1 MGKKDFSQ
9 DLAGR
14 KSKTESV
21 LESVGITPAESTI
34 TSQIPV
40 QEIIKNGEIQENQN
54 DGIKEKKNNVI
65 QEKSGETGAP
75 KKKRAKPET
84 KSKVNFYLD
93 TRIIE
98 KLKIAA
104 VKRNIRY
111 SSLIEE
117 AILKY
122 LERE

>member
-21 LESVGITPAESTI
+21 LEAVGITPAESTI
-34 TSQIPV
+34 TAQTQV
-40 QEIIKNGEIQENQN
+40 QEITMNGVIQENQK
-54 DGIKEKKNNVI
+54 DIIQEKKNDVI
-65 QEKSGETGAP
+65 QEIGGEAVAP
-75 KKKRAKPET
+75 NKKRAKPET

-93 TRIIE
+93 TRVIE

-111 SSLIEE
+111 STLIEE
-117 AILKY
+117 AILRY
-122 LERE
+122 LERA